1 MKFFLAVLMSISLV
15 SSMGF
20 AVEKHWKKNASHGVK
35 AAVSQERNYW
45 EEVQIKD
52 KEDITFIIDT
62 LAYKS
67 LASVFC
73 KKKKL
78 EEAGDRINHLHPL
91 RFLLYILSDP
101 KLNAALRAIYSRDL
115 LWSNFVGGT
124 YSSLKEESD
133 RGNMQEECVSD
144 FCSQLGINDLDVR
157 SEIVE
162 ALQTESWSVFM
173 QLLFLHVPRNEGF
186 DRYDM

>member
-1 MKFFLAVLMSISLV
+1 MKFFLTILMSLSLV

-20 AVEKHWKKNASHGVK
+20 AAESHWKKNASQRAEMDVLQLRDYWKEVK
-35 AAVSQERNYW
+35 A
-45 EEVQIKD
+45 EE
-52 KEDITFIIDT
+52 EDISFIINT

-91 RFLLYILSDP
+91 RFLLFILSDP
-101 KLNAALRAIYSRDL
+101 KLNAGLRAIYSRDL
-115 LWSNFVGGT
+115 LWSSFVGGT
-124 YSSLKEESD
+124 YTSLKEESD
-133 RGNMQEECVSD
+133 RGNMHEECVSD
-144 FCSQLGINDLDVR
+144 FCSQLSINDPDVQF
-157 SEIVE
+157 EIAQ
-162 ALQTESWSVFM
+162 ALQAQSWDVFM
-173 QLLFLHVPRNEGF
+173 KLLFLHVPRNVGF